1 MVPDWIYPG
10 SARKFRIEDV
20 IMNRLTSSR
29 HRQKGLSSFGW
40 IAVMG
45 IFVVLLIG
53 FFKVFPMYYD
63 KFKVTTALESLQQD
77 TTVDSKSK
85 REIRASLQKRL
96 YINEIRNIRR
106 EDIVMERKDGKT
118 TVTVSWEAKDSF
130 IGNLF
135 IGANFVESIVID
147 R

>member
-1 MVPDWIYPG
+1 
-10 SARKFRIEDV
+10 
-20 IMNRLTSSR
+20 MNRLTNSR

-40 IAVMG
+40 IGVMG
-45 IFVVLLIG
+45 IFAVLLIG

-63 KFKVTTALESLQQD
+63 NFKIKTALESLQQD
-77 TTVDSKSK
+77 TKVDSKSK
-85 REIRASLQKRL
+85 REIRVSLQKRL
-96 YINEIRNIRR
+96 YINEIRNITR
-106 EDIVMERKDGKT
+106 ENIVMERKDGKT
-118 TVTVSWEAKDSF
+118 TVTVTWEAKDSF